1 MNHLKKIAAL
11 LPEYGL
17 DGMVITSEPGE
28 FYAVGFHGEG
38 LVLVTREGSYYST
51 DSRYIEAVN
60 NQVTD
65 CEIAMIAQ
73 NTTHV
78 QLAAEKC
85 AALGLKKI
93 GFEEDYLSVASFEK
107 LKAAFPEGTE
117 FIPANDLLAKL
128 RARKDEEELAVMRK
142 AQEITDKAFAEILKF
157 VKPGVTE
164 SEVAAQLTF
173 LMQSMGAS
181 RNSFDPI
188 VASGPNGS
196 MPHAI
201 PGPRKVR
208 EGEFLTMDFGCIYG
222 GYCSDMTRTVAVGE
236 PTEEMRKVYETV
248 LEAQLT
254 GIALAKAGRPGV
266 DVHNAAVEVID
277 KAGYA
282 GKMGHG
288 FGHSLGIEIHEDP
301 GFRPASKDPM
311 PVGAVV
317 SAEPGIY
324 LPGKFGVRIED
335 VVVLDEEG
343 CTVLTQS
350 PKNLIVIK

>member
-1 MNHLKKIAAL
+1 MNHLNKIAEK

-17 DGMVITSEPGE
+17 DAMVITSEPGE

-60 NQVTD
+60 HQVSG
-65 CEIAMIAQ
+65 CEVAMIE
-73 NTTHV
+73 NGVTHIK
-78 QLAAEKC
+78 LAAEKC
-85 AALGLKKI
+85 GTLGLKKI
-93 GFEEDYLSVASFEK
+93 GIEETYLSVADFEK
-107 LKAAFPEGTE
+107 MKKEFPGQVE
-117 FIPANDLLAKL
+117 FVSANQLVSDL
-128 RARKDEEELAVMRK
+128 RACKDESELAVMKK
-142 AQEITDKAFAEILKF
+142 AQEITDKAFTEILKF

-201 PGPRKVR
+201 PGSRKVQ

-254 GIALAKAGRPGV
+254 GISKAKAGVPGA

-301 GFRPASKDPM
+301 GFRPANKDPM

-335 VVVLDEEG
+335 VVVLTEEG

-350 PKNLIVIK
+350 PKELIVLK